1 MVRWCF
7 IVLDRNFFC
16 QSVRTVLELETFVNH
31 FFIFVTVS
39 CKAALLYLGPLLFL
53 LFFINDIIDC
63 LSKIH
68 NQVVCKLYADDV
80 KLYTPTE
87 LRPTDDNFFV

>member
-1 MVRWCF
+1 M
-7 IVLDRNFFC
+7 
-16 QSVRTVLELETFVNH
+16 
-31 FFIFVTVS
+31 TVS
-39 CKAALLYLGPLLFL
+39 CKAALSWTVSVFTI
-53 LFFINDIIDC
+53 FFINDIIDC

-87 LRPTDDNFFV
+87 LRPTDDNFLFKRMFRLHLSAVFDMAVKNF

>member
-1 MVRWCF
+1 
-7 IVLDRNFFC
+7 
-16 QSVRTVLELETFVNH
+16 
-31 FFIFVTVS
+31 VS
-39 CKAALLYLGPLLFL
+39 CKAALSWTVTVFTI
-53 LFFINDIIDC
+53 FINDIIDC